1 VPEGWQTVPSARGD
15 DREQPIMAENEPTLD
30 EVKALIARLPRKD
43 REMLRPWLLAVYDVR
58 GYRLDRGVVV
68 PEPESAPTS

>member
-1 VPEGWQTVPSARGD
+1 
-15 DREQPIMAENEPTLD
+15 MAENEPTLD